1 MPLEALTYAEFG
13 RRLGVSP
20 EAARK
25 KAHALRLPATLGN
38 DGKKR
43 VSVDLLEIQHAPRI
57 PRSTAGGRPDTGT
70 AIPVQEMLKLID
82 DLRAETGRKAEQDVQ
97 RHRVLELEAQTSVL
111 EAELTGLRHLI
122 EAERK
127 RADAAEG
134 DRDAWRNLAQRPWW
148 RRLAG

>member
-1 MPLEALTYAEFG
+1 MTLEVLTYAEFG

-43 VSVDLLEIQHAPRI
+43 VSVDFLQIQHAPRT
-57 PRSTAGGRPDTGT
+57 PRSTAGGSPDKNT
-70 AIPVQEMLKLID
+70 AIPVKEMLKLID
-82 DLRAETGRKAEQDVQ
+82 DLRAETGRKAERDAD
-97 RHRVLELEAQTSVL
+97 RNRVHELQAQISVL

-127 RADAAEG
+127 RADGAEA
-134 DRDAWRNLAQRPWW
+134 DRDAWRNQAQRPWW